1 MPDGG
6 LSLLHH
12 GPVTP
17 RSTSRPQ
24 ESFEQRVLAALAMGA
39 SAPEEIAAGLTE
51 SPERVRQALDW
62 AVSAEVASRVD
73 LPGGA
78 TYALTAKGREILGVM
93 PEAMAA
99 PAAPAAPIAP
109 DDVAGGDPTAPPPPP
124 SIDADLVSAIA
135 PSGQV
140 PVSTAPRKVQW
151 RHVAYAAAY
160 VLIGLF
166 LLTLQP
172 VVGGLAILAGLALG
186 GWSLRPFLA
195 ANR

>member
-1 MPDGG
+1 
-6 LSLLHH
+6 
-12 GPVTP
+12 VTP
-17 RSTSRPQ
+17 RSTSHPQ

-93 PEAMAA
+93 PEAVTA

-140 PVSTAPRKVQW
+140 PVSAAPRKVQW